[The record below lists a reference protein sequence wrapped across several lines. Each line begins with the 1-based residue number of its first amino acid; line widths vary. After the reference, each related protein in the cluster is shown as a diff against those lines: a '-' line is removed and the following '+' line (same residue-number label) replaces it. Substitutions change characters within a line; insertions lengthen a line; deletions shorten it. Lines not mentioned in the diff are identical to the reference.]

1 MGAVEPYEYC
11 AAIPYL
17 ATRGRCCLIPPLY
30 PAGGAVE
37 DFPLC
42 PPGGAV
48 EAALLAVLRLPDPPH
63 RAVRLQ
69 AMG

>member
-1 MGAVEPYEYC
+1 M
-11 AAIPYL
+11 
-17 ATRGRCCLIPPLY
+17 
-30 PAGGAVE
+30 E

-69 AMG
+69 AMGEGTQRHRRGSNGALLGLRGGNGGG